1 MTDGALIGLT
11 VATYGLSLGCI
22 VSGGWGIFK
31 LYVIRTVPFVQK
43 RSGYLLFGFNIS
55 LIIEIVAVTI
65 AFAVGLPIIPFVEYQ
80 DPDGT
85 YNVLANAIS
94 LVCWYLFSFF
104 LVTKCWLIY
113 FDEMWTFHCLQ
124 NEWQKLLKASVESAN
139 WYVRNRLKYGSYC
152 VIKMLGAY
160 HVAAFIIS
168 LCSGI
173 FYFNLGLIPE
183 ALALVMSLL
192 PFLPPVAFYVT
203 INMLTSRFSLIDDV
217 WFIHWERRWIGK
229 LLILFLAIYVAQQ
242 CSYSLLGDEHIAA
255 LLFTPLYIIATYA
268 ILHVSTHGIYSKNRT
283 HLLGEFS
290 LDASIKSPTVNWN
303 GENGET
309 FTDTLRKM
317 RRVPQNKYLVQSL
330 FKMLQRG
337 HSFSNWTR
345 SEFRRLPKLPRDVL
359 DVISAFIRYDLYDPH
374 CVSLEMVLGTEESL
388 HLFMGHL
395 SREHS
400 MEYLLCYIELSQFQR
415 HVLMSPDPESP
426 AHCTRALNHI
436 EAPFHLVEL
445 PAKLPVSSIV
455 ADESTSHKA
464 KAARIYQK
472 YVERE
477 GSLECYINA
486 ELREQLAPVL
496 ADEEKL
502 CDDDAVRI
510 KDIFLLIEKIKREM
524 MCFILE
530 PAFWRFEQCADWR
543 KVALLFDHQL
553 EIEVE
558 GSPRSAGSV

>member
-1 MTDGALIGLT
+1 VVVGLT
-11 VATYGLSLGCI
+11 AATYGLSLGCV
-22 VSGGWGIFK
+22 VSGVRGIFK
-31 LYVIRTVPFVQK
+31 CYVIRKVPFVQK
-43 RSGYLLFGFNIS
+43 RSGILLFGFNIS
-55 LIIEIVAVTI
+55 LIIEIIAVTVS
-65 AFAVGLPIIPFVEYQ
+65 FATGLPIIPFVEYQ
-80 DPDGT
+80 DPDGPS
-85 YNVLANAIS
+85 NMLANAIS
-94 LVCWYLFSFF
+94 LLCWYLFSFF
-104 LVTKCWLIY
+104 LVAKCWLIY

-124 NEWQKLLKASVESAN
+124 HEWQKLLKASVESTN
-139 WYVRNRLKYGSYC
+139 WFVRNRVKYGSHC
-152 VIKMLGAY
+152 VMKLLGVY
-160 HVAAFIIS
+160 HIAAFLIS

-183 ALALVMSLL
+183 AAALVFSVL
-192 PFLPPVAFYVT
+192 PFILPVAFYVT
-203 INMLTSRFSLIDDV
+203 MNCLTSRFSLIDDV

-229 LLILFLAIYVAQQ
+229 LLGVFFAIYITQQ
-242 CSYSLLGDEHIAA
+242 CTYVLFADEHSSAA
-255 LLFTPLYIIATYA
+255 VFAPLYILATYA
-268 ILHVSTHGIYSKNRT
+268 ILHVSTHGIYAKNRT

-303 GENGET
+303 SENGET

-317 RRVPQNKYLVQSL
+317 RRVPQNKYLVLSL
-330 FKMLQRG
+330 FKMLSRG
-337 HSFSNWTR
+337 DSFSSWTR

-359 DVISAFIRYDLYDPH
+359 DIISSFIRYDIYDPH
-374 CVSLEMVLGTEESL
+374 CVSLEMVLATEESL

-426 AHCTRALNHI
+426 DCVRALSHI
-436 EAPFHLVEL
+436 EAPFHLLEL
-445 PAKLPVSSIV
+445 PAKLPISSIV

-472 YVERE
+472 YVKRE

-496 ADEEKL
+496 SDEESL
-502 CDDDAVRI
+502 VDDDSVSI
-510 KDIFLLIEKIKREM
+510 KQIFLLFEQVKSEM

-543 KVALLFDHQL
+543 KVALLFDHRL